1 MSVVYDRSKII
12 SLDDESFRS
21 ELLGI
26 ASKIDDVIPLGR
38 GDPDFHTPKHIV
50 EAAKKALDENK
61 HHYTP
66 PNGLPELRNAISKNF
81 KEKYNLDYNINEI
94 VVTAGVQ
101 ESIALAMLSLL
112 ERDDEVLITS
122 PRFTT
127 YDLTVRMCNAI
138 PVPIPTYEKNNF
150 ALMPDIIEQKITNK
164 TKLIVLVSPN
174 NPTGAVTPP
183 ENIKKIADIAIK
195 HNLIVIADEIYA
207 DLIYENHEHLSIG
220 TLENM
225 KERTLTL
232 NGFSKTYAMTGW
244 RIGYI
249 AGPEDIAVKMS
260 EIRHSLSINSCTFS
274 QYGALAALEGPQEEI
289 IKMKEEYNLRRK
301 FCMRALDEIGFTYGD
316 PGGAFYIYT
325 NVSKSGLSASNFC
338 KKLLE
343 NTGVLLFPGTLFG
356 DEEDK
361 YIRLS
366 YLQPIE
372 KIQESMKRIKGF
384 INEHK

>member
-26 ASKIDDVIPLGR
+26 ASKMDDVIPLGR
-38 GDPDFHTPKHIV
+38 GDPDIHTPKHIV

-81 KEKYNLDYNINEI
+81 KEKYSLDYNIDEI

>member
-26 ASKIDDVIPLGR
+26 ASKMDDVIPLGR

-81 KEKYNLDYNINEI
+81 KEKYSLDYNIDEI

-384 INEHK
+384 INDHK

>member
-1 MSVVYDRSKII
+1 MSIVFDKSKEI

-26 ASKIDDVIPLGR
+26 ASKIDGVIPLGR
-38 GDPDFHTPKHIV
+38 GDPDFHTPIHIV
-50 EAAKKALDENK
+50 KAAKKALDENK

-66 PNGLPELRNAISKNF
+66 PTGLPELRNAISKNF
-81 KEKYNLDYNINEI
+81 KNKYNLNYNENEI
-94 VVTAGVQ
+94 IVTAGVQ
-101 ESIALAMLSLL
+101 ESISLAMLSLL
-112 ERDDEVLITS
+112 NEGDEVLITS

-127 YDLTVRMCNAI
+127 YDLTVRMCNAKPI
-138 PVPIPTYEKNNF
+138 PIPTYEENNF
-150 ALMPDIIEQKITNK
+150 ALMPDIIEKKINNK

-183 ENIKKIADIAIK
+183 ENIKKIAEIAIK
-195 HNLIVIADEIYA
+195 YNLIVIADEIYA

-220 TLENM
+220 SLQNM

-249 AGPEDIAVKMS
+249 AGPQDIVNKMT
-260 EIRHSLSINSCTFS
+260 EIRHALSINSCTFS

-289 IKMKEEYNLRRK
+289 TKMKEEYNLRRK
-301 FCMRALDEIGFTYGD
+301 YCMQSLNDIGFSYGD

-325 NVSKSGLSASNFC
+325 NVSSSGLTASHFC
-338 KKLLE
+338 KNLLQK
-343 NTGVLLFPGTLFG
+343 TGVLLFPGTLFG
-356 DEEDK
+356 DTEDK

-366 YLQPIE
+366 YLQPID
-372 KIQESMKRIKGF
+372 KIEESMNRIKKF
-384 INEHK
+384 LNL